1 MLACERWTLTQ
12 SSGWAA
18 VPAGLA
24 LLGLVP
30 GLAAMNASRVAE
42 TVAAAELCD
51 DDAEAEPACDGVP
64 VGDAGAEPV
73 PDGEPV
79 ADVDADADDGEPG
92 LGLGL
97 TLDGGGDVGVLLDVS
112 DAGAVGVAEA
122 DVDEPEGEGDG
133 DGVVVGL
140 EVDGCGVGVL
150 VVGSTSHL
158 VLVSALAVL
167 LVLAVVLALADVLAL
182 GVAALALTVPA
193 RAAPGQPA
201 STPRT
206 RNPPAS
212 RLSTAART
220 CARRMNIALS
230 TLLIEAAVCS
240 CGVRRRLGDGWV
252 WIVLSGAGRVMP
264 VPALRSRLGRLGGS
278 AAWPCDVTI
287 PAPRSV
293 PSLARI
299 YPPR

>member
-18 VPAGLA
+18 VLVGFAPAL
-24 LLGLVP
+24 LLGLLS

-51 DDAEAEPACDGVP
+51 DDADAEPAWDGEP
-64 VGDAGAEPV
+64 VGDVGAEPV

-79 ADVDADADDGEPG
+79 ADVDADADADDGEPEPG

-97 TLDGGGDVGVLLDVS
+97 GLELDGGGDSGVLLDVLP
-112 DAGAVGVAEA
+112 DAGAVGEAEA
-122 DVDEPEGEGDG
+122 DVDEPEGDGDG
-133 DGVVVGL
+133 DVVGL

-150 VVGSTSHL
+150 AVGSTSHL
-158 VLVSALAVL
+158 VAVLALAVL
-167 LVLAVVLALADVLAL
+167 FVLAVVLLLADVLAL
-182 GVAALALTVPA
+182 GEAAPAFTVPA

-201 STPRT
+201 STPRV

-230 TLLIEAAVCS
+230 TLLIEATVCS
-240 CGVRRRLGDGWV
+240 
-252 WIVLSGAGRVMP
+252 
-264 VPALRSRLGRLGGS
+264 LRDSEATG
-278 AAWPCDVTI
+278 
-287 PAPRSV
+287 
-293 PSLARI
+293 
-299 YPPR
+299 

>member
-24 LLGLVP
+24 LALP
-30 GLAAMNASRVAE
+30 GLLPAMSASRVAE

-51 DDAEAEPACDGVP
+51 DDAEAEPACDDVP

-79 ADVDADADDGEPG
+79 ADVDADADDGEPEPG

-97 TLDGGGDVGVLLDVS
+97 TLDGGGVLLDVLP
-112 DAGAVGVAEA
+112 DAGAVGEAEA
-122 DVDEPEGEGDG
+122 DVDEPEGDGDG
-133 DGVVVGL
+133 DGVGL
-140 EVDGCGVGVL
+140 EVDGLGVGVL

-158 VLVSALAVL
+158 VSVSALAVL
-167 LVLAVVLALADVLAL
+167 PVLAVVLALADVLVL
-182 GVAALALTVPA
+182 GEAALALTVPA

-201 STPRT
+201 STPTT

-230 TLLIEAAVCS
+230 TLLIEATVCS
-240 CGVRRRLGDGWV
+240 W
-252 WIVLSGAGRVMP
+252 W
-264 VPALRSRLGRLGGS
+264 GS
-278 AAWPCDVTI
+278 EATG
-287 PAPRSV
+287 
-293 PSLARI
+293 
-299 YPPR
+299 

>member
-18 VPAGLA
+18 VLVGFALA
-24 LLGLVP
+24 LLLGLLS
-30 GLAAMNASRVAE
+30 GLTAMNASRVAE

-51 DDAEAEPACDGVP
+51 D
-64 VGDAGAEPV
+64 DAGAEPV

-79 ADVDADADDGEPG
+79 ADVDADADDGEPELG

-97 TLDGGGDVGVLLDVS
+97 DGGGDSGVLLDVLP
-112 DAGAVGVAEA
+112 DAGAVGEAEA
-122 DVDEPEGEGDG
+122 DVDEPEGDGDG
-133 DGVVVGL
+133 DVGGL

-150 VVGSTSHL
+150 AVGSTSHL
-158 VLVSALAVL
+158 VAVLALAVL
-167 LVLAVVLALADVLAL
+167 RVLAVVLVRAMVLAL
-182 GVAALALTVPA
+182 GEAALAFTVPA

-201 STPRT
+201 STPRV

-230 TLLIEAAVCS
+230 TLLFEATVCS
-240 CGVRRRLGDGWV
+240 CGIRRRLGDGWV
-252 WIVLSGAGRVMP
+252 
-264 VPALRSRLGRLGGS
+264 
-278 AAWPCDVTI
+278 
-287 PAPRSV
+287 
-293 PSLARI
+293 
-299 YPPR
+299 